1 MRWLQSSQRRL
12 PSAELQG
19 WASEK
24 HGLAFQPSEG
34 QGWSQE
40 FGSEEESLSFASLV
54 SKSF

>member
-1 MRWLQSSQRRL
+1 MQSSR
-12 PSAELQG
+12 AGLQKKHG
-19 WASEK
+19 PAFQASE
-24 HGLAFQPSEG
+24 S